1 MVQITAI
8 HQRGL
13 VDIFLQHISETV
25 WIIAGVVIFILA
37 ILSEEVAAALIN
49 LTVRIFRIGG
59 KHGPDGKDLAR
70 QMLVAAGE
78 NGVKIDTTIL
88 DTSFRLSFN
97 DIDYQPDENVLEL
110 TQDKAERADT
120 ASAGLVVLE
129 VGRALQYRRNS
140 PYFFIFR
147 LLTPWVNFAGFA
159 WLPATLGA
167 SILPLFVG
175 EKYGPMVGLML
186 QLVVVALFAVMGAF
200 VLLKIP
206 MEADAV
212 RRGIKVMKE
221 TGIFSAGE
229 ARSISIFLGLI
240 LAVTVLTT
248 ALVALNFFRQT
259 IGTHGTA
266 GKIKARTL

>member
-1 MVQITAI
+1 M
-8 HQRGL
+8 
-13 VDIFLQHISETV
+13 DIFFQNISETA
-25 WIIAGVVIFILA
+25 WIIAGVVICILA
-37 ILSEEVAAALIN
+37 MISEEVASVLIN

-70 QMLVAAGE
+70 QMLDAAGE
-78 NGVKIDTTIL
+78 NGVKIDTTIM

-110 TQDKAERADT
+110 TEDKAERADT

-140 PYFFIFR
+140 PFFYILR

-159 WLPATLGA
+159 WLPATIAATIAA
-167 SILPLFVG
+167 SLIPLFVG
-175 EKYGPMVGLML
+175 EKYGPLLSLML
-186 QLVVVALFAVMGAF
+186 QLVVVALFAVMGAY

-206 MEADAV
+206 MEMDAV

-229 ARSISIFLGLI
+229 ARSIRIFLGLI

-259 IGTHGTA
+259 IGTHGPV
-266 GKIKARTL
+266 GKN